1 MNKNR
6 DEANV
11 GGMQY
16 FYDKVYRSYAAIQ
29 KARCADA
36 RKPLSQSSPGEWFVC
51 GRGGPEG
58 RRGEL
63 RRKRRGPG
71 IYLLRLRG
79 DKMRISLP
87 S

>member
-1 MNKNR
+1 MTKVKMNKNR

-58 RRGEL
+58 RGGASSGGREEGQESTSS
-63 RRKRRGPG
+63 GSGG
-71 IYLLRLRG
+71 IR
-79 DKMRISLP
+79 
-87 S
+87 

>member
-16 FYDKVYRSYAAIQ
+16 FYDKVYRSYAAIL

-36 RKPLSQSSPGEWFVC
+36 RKPPSSLKRVVC
-51 GRGGPEG
+51 VWSWRGGGGRAPEEEKRARNLRYLG
-58 RRGEL
+58 SRG
-63 RRKRRGPG
+63 
-71 IYLLRLRG
+71 
-79 DKMRISLP
+79 
-87 S
+87 

>member
-1 MNKNR
+1 MTKVKMNKNR

-51 GRGGPEG
+51 GRGGGGGSSGGREEG
-58 RRGEL
+58 QESTSSGS
-63 RRKRRGPG
+63 GG
-71 IYLLRLRG
+71 IR
-79 DKMRISLP
+79 
-87 S
+87 

>member
-16 FYDKVYRSYAAIQ
+16 FYDKVYRSYAAMKWM

-36 RKPLSQSSPGEWFVC
+36 RKPPWSLKRGVC
-51 GRGGPEG
+51 VWSGRGEASSGG
-58 RRGEL
+58 RGATRNL
-63 RRKRRGPG
+63 RYIPRVSG
-71 IYLLRLRG
+71 I
-79 DKMRISLP
+79 S
-87 S
+87 